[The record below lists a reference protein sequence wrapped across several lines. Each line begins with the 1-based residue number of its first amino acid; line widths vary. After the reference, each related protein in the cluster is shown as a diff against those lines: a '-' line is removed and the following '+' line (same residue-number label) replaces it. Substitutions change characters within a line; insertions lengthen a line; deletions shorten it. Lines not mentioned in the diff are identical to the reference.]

1 MGTSMFRILLCTFA
15 LLLGSA
21 ANAGSDIWS
30 ALYKETLQKARQGDS
45 EAQYNVG
52 AMYQNGRGVTASR
65 DKAIEWYGMAAEQ
78 GNSKAVS
85 RLGLMKANQASFES
99 ELQQAEQGNA
109 GSQYNI
115 GNMYTKG
122 NGTNMDVAQAVI
134 WYEKAASQ
142 GHIKAA
148 YKLGLAN
155 YEGSGVRKNGKQAL
169 KWFGI
174 AADNGYAPAQYYL
187 GKIYAGGYG
196 VRRDYSKALN
206 WFTRA
211 VDGGFDQARGEM
223 IDVTER
229 MKMKTA
235 LKKQARQEDRPVKRE
250 EKPAKQQVTRQAQQD
265 DRPAKS
271 AQKKKHKQTATA
283 GKPATAG
290 GDSAGVSSIA
300 LTMESLMLGNWNRE
314 EKPVAWL
321 PSSINNCRTEN
332 EKIICFS
339 DDQVRESGMNS
350 IKFKTKAIISQFS
363 KAGDFT
369 VSYRNLVINAVTNEQ
384 TDSDAVS
391 AFDEAAD
398 EKGYA
403 VKTGWG
409 KEHRLECQFS
419 DSTAVNCT
427 KNKTHAMLITSM
439 QQVADRK

>member
-1 MGTSMFRILLCTFA
+1 MLRILFCTFA

-65 DKAIEWYGMAAEQ
+65 DKAIEWYGKAAEQ

-99 ELQQAEQGNA
+99 ELQQAEQGSA

-122 NGTNMDVAQAVI
+122 NGTNMDVTQAVI

-155 YEGSGVRKNGKQAL
+155 YEGSGVRKNGKQAR

-196 VRRDYSKALN
+196 VRRDYSEALN

-229 MKMKTA
+229 MKMNTA
-235 LKKQARQEDRPVKRE
+235 RKKQARQEDRPVQRE
-250 EKPAKQQVTRQAQQD
+250 EKPAKQQAAGQVPQD
-265 DRPAKS
+265 DRPAKK
-271 AQKKKHKQTATA
+271 AQKKKQQQTAA
-283 GKPATAG
+283 ADNPATAG
-290 GDSAGVSSIA
+290 GDPAGGSSIA

-369 VSYRNLVINAVTNEQ
+369 VSYRNLVINAVTNKQ

-409 KEHRLECQFS
+409 KDHRMECQFS
-419 DSTAVNCT
+419 DSTAVKCT

>member
-1 MGTSMFRILLCTFA
+1 MGTSMLRILFCTFA
-15 LLLGSA
+15 LLLGSV

-65 DKAIEWYGMAAEQ
+65 DKAIEWYGKAAEQ

-155 YEGSGVRKNGKQAL
+155 YEGSGVRKNGKQAR

-196 VRRDYSKALN
+196 VRRDYSEALN

-235 LKKQARQEDRPVKRE
+235 RKKQARQEDRPVKRE
-250 EKPAKQQVTRQAQQD
+250 EKPAKQQATGQAPQD
-265 DRPAKS
+265 DR
-271 AQKKKHKQTATA
+271 
-283 GKPATAG
+283 PATAG
-290 GDSAGVSSIA
+290 GDPAGGSSIA
-300 LTMESLMLGNWNRE
+300 LIMESLMLGNWNRE

-339 DDQVRESGMNS
+339 DDQIRESGMNT
-350 IKFKTKAIISQFS
+350 IKFKTKAIISRFS

-369 VSYRNLVINAVTNEQ
+369 VSYRNLVINAVTNKQ